1 MGENKRRQ
9 KMSSKKLNVT
19 SLLEIVRHSFSKIKG
34 IEWISRG
41 ITSTDCLMSGLAL
54 FGLKYPS
61 LLQFNSHYSD
71 SELIQENM
79 RTLYKV
85 EKVPSDTYMRERLD
99 EIDHRLLRKPF
110 SSIFAMIQRSG
121 ELEQFQY
128 LNGFYLC
135 SVDGS
140 GFFSSSTVHCENCCV
155 KKHKDGSNTYYHQ
168 MLCGAIVHPNQ
179 KTVIPFAPEPIMKSD
194 GTNKND
200 CENNAF
206 KRFIVDLR
214 REHPHL
220 NIIIVA
226 DSLTAKA
233 PRIRELQNAR
243 LSYIMSVK
251 EGDHK
256 TLFAFALPVC
266 ETLKIKITDGI
277 TQHYRFVNDVPVND
291 NNHSINVNFLDY
303 TEINSKGDVVKHFT
317 WITDIRLTKKTVE
330 SVMQGGRARWK
341 IENETFNTLKNQG
354 YEFEHNFGH
363 GKHHLSS
370 VFATLM
376 LLAFM
381 IDQVQELGD
390 NLFKGALKAQRRK
403 KYLWEH
409 LRGLF
414 FNYIISNWEDIW
426 NSMIHGK
433 QGGKLV
439 ANTT

>member
-140 GFFSSSTVHCENCCV
+140 GFFH
-155 KKHKDGSNTYYHQ
+155 HQ
-168 MLCGAIVHPNQ
+168 L
-179 KTVIPFAPEPIMKSD
+179 
-194 GTNKND
+194 
-200 CENNAF
+200 
-206 KRFIVDLR
+206 FIVRIVVLKNIKMAQI
-214 REHPHL
+214 H
-220 NIIIVA
+220 IIIKCFA
-226 DSLTAKA
+226 EPSFIQIK
-233 PRIRELQNAR
+233 RQ
-243 LSYIMSVK
+243 
-251 EGDHK
+251 
-256 TLFAFALPVC
+256 LFHLPPS
-266 ETLKIKITDGI
+266 
-277 TQHYRFVNDVPVND
+277 Q
-291 NNHSINVNFLDY
+291 
-303 TEINSKGDVVKHFT
+303 
-317 WITDIRLTKKTVE
+317 
-330 SVMQGGRARWK
+330 
-341 IENETFNTLKNQG
+341 
-354 YEFEHNFGH
+354 
-363 GKHHLSS
+363 
-370 VFATLM
+370 
-376 LLAFM
+376 
-381 IDQVQELGD
+381 
-390 NLFKGALKAQRRK
+390 
-403 KYLWEH
+403 
-409 LRGLF
+409 
-414 FNYIISNWEDIW
+414 
-426 NSMIHGK
+426 
-433 QGGKLV
+433 
-439 ANTT
+439 